1 MKKLI
6 SLKTAGSILISLL
19 SLLVIF
25 HLLILFHVLPAD
37 ILWGGRLQSDSDVLK
52 MELIALV
59 ITILFL
65 LVIVLKFSKSSK
77 HRKLI
82 NIGVWIIFIYFTLNI
97 LGNLASGNL
106 IEKAVLSPL
115 ALIMA
120 FLTLRLAI
128 EK

>member
-6 SLKTAGSILISLL
+6 SERIAGIILIVMMSLL
-19 SLLVIF
+19 IIF
-25 HLLILFHVLPAD
+25 HLLIIFRVLPSD
-37 ILWGGRLQSDSDVLK
+37 MVWGGKLENSSQVLM

-65 LVIVLKFSKSSK
+65 TIILLKLSRTQKI
-77 HRKLI
+77 RKLI
-82 NIGVWIIFIYFTLNI
+82 NVAVWIIFIYFSLNV
-97 LGNLASGNL
+97 LGNLASENTV
-106 IEKAVLSPL
+106 EKAVLTPV

-120 FLTLRLAI
+120 LLTLRLAL

>member
-6 SLKTAGSILISLL
+6 SVKTAGTILISLL

-25 HLLILFHVLPAD
+25 HILILFHVLPAD
-37 ILWGGRLQSDSDVLK
+37 IVWGGRLQSDSDVIK
-52 MELIALV
+52 MELIALA

-65 LVIVLKFSKSSK
+65 LVIVLKLSKSPK
-77 HRKLI
+77 YRKLI
-82 NIGVWIIFIYFTLNI
+82 NIGVWIIFIYFSLNV
-97 LGNLASGNL
+97 LGNIASGNL
-106 IEKAVLSPL
+106 IEKAVLSPV

-120 FLTLRLAI
+120 LFTLRLAI

>member
-6 SLKTAGSILISLL
+6 SVKTAGTILISLL

-25 HLLILFHVLPAD
+25 HILILFHVLPAD
-37 ILWGGRLQSDSDVLK
+37 IVWGGRLQSDSDVLK
-52 MELIALV
+52 MELIALA

-65 LVIVLKFSKSSK
+65 LVIVLKLSKSPK
-77 HRKLI
+77 YRKLI
-82 NIGVWIIFIYFTLNI
+82 NIGVWIIFIYFSLNV
-97 LGNLASGNL
+97 LGNIASGNL
-106 IEKAVLSPL
+106 IEKAVLSPV

-120 FLTLRLAI
+120 LFTLRLAI

>member
-6 SLKTAGSILISLL
+6 SVKTAGTILISLL

-25 HLLILFHVLPAD
+25 HILILFHVLPAD
-37 ILWGGRLQSDSDVLK
+37 IVWGGRLQSASEVLM
-52 MELIALV
+52 MELIALA

-65 LVIVLKFSKSSK
+65 LVIILKLSKSPK
-77 HRKLI
+77 YRKLI
-82 NIGVWIIFIYFTLNI
+82 NIGVWIIFIYFSLNV

-106 IEKAVLSPL
+106 IEKAVLSPV

-120 FLTLRLAI
+120 LFTLRLAI